1 MPFMISEALRI
12 MRASGFGI
20 TVLTL
25 TSLITFL
32 TSENPFFAALRTSSK
47 SLMSFSSFHEIP
59 FKIDCRIQSNF
70 LEITKDSEKA
80 MMDEEQYVCV

>member
-1 MPFMISEALRI
+1 
-12 MRASGFGI
+12 MRSLSVDNACVWLQNHP
-20 TVLTL
+20 TVLVL

-32 TSENPFFAALRTSSK
+32 TSENPFFSALRTSSK

-59 FKIDCRIQSNF
+59 FKIDCRIQSN